1 MKHLKRRYLLLL
13 ATKLIENTPSPTNAR
28 LYCQSYLNRR
38 SRKAVN
44 SDSLYIVKHKKSE
57 NFLNE
62 KIQK

>member
-38 SRKAVN
+38 SRKAV
-44 SDSLYIVKHKKSE
+44 KQSE
-57 NFLNE
+57 IITYFPS
-62 KIQK
+62 IF